1 MQYVAFDIWADYAQ
15 FKKPFTTMS
24 PQTFSIPTGTAV
36 VGLISA
42 IVGLDK
48 DDYWSHFE
56 ENSFSLAIGVCDVI
70 KKVVI
75 PINTLKTTS
84 TKHFYRFEQHK
95 QTTMEFIKDGKF
107 RIWFAWNDEG
117 NFQKLVDNLKNHES
131 FYTASLGL
139 AWNIADFKYVGLW
152 ESETIN
158 PSGEF
163 LKINSTIPKRLIG
176 DNDEIDF
183 ENRKIFVNNIPVR
196 MKSDNSRIVEH
207 YDEYLFD
214 SDGKPIRAIVS
225 NVEKVGGDYIIP
237 LSS

>member
-1 MQYVAFDIWADYAQ
+1 
-15 FKKPFTTMS
+15 MS